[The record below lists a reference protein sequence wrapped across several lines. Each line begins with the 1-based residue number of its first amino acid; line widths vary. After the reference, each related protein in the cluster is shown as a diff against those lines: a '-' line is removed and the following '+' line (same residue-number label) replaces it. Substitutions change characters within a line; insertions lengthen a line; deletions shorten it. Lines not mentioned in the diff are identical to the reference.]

1 MAKKNRY
8 RSERGRNV
16 RLLEKALSIRD
27 RLFSLMAFKRGLTRL
42 RNWTIILAIL
52 AAIGVGIYYSTSYAV
67 DKTYSL
73 SIDHITYESRQ
84 RLISKEQA
92 LDILGITGAVN
103 LATLDAP
110 GMEAKL
116 KENLSVHSAHIRI
129 ALPDTLHIEVDERI
143 PVVYVEMESAASTG
157 QRTRL
162 FMCPEGKLFPVVP
175 EFHRNFLNVPTWYL
189 HPDDVEALEPGK
201 VVSEHKRRPILEL
214 IAASNHYDIAEIP
227 RIREIFR
234 PKDWKIIITLEDA
247 TEVLM
252 QVYDLHEQMDRLSMI
267 LEHAR
272 ATHRHAASI
281 NVIPRINPTIIY
293 REKAEEPKAEGDEAR
308 EGDKDNAKDKGKD
321 KKPRRR
327 G

>member
-1 MAKKNRY
+1 MGKKNRY
-8 RSERGRNV
+8 RSERRRNV

-27 RLFSLMAFKRGLTRL
+27 RLFSILALKRGLHRL
-42 RNWTIILAIL
+42 RNWTIILIIL
-52 AAIGVGIYYSTSYAV
+52 AAVGVGIYYSTSYAV

-73 SIDHITYESRQ
+73 SIDNITYESRQ
-84 RLISKEQA
+84 HLISKEQA
-92 LDILGITGAVN
+92 LNILGIKGAVN
-103 LATLDAP
+103 LATLNAA
-110 GMEAKL
+110 GMEARLEK
-116 KENLSVHSAHIRI
+116 NLCIASAHIRV

-143 PVVYVEMESAASTG
+143 PVVYVEMESAAGTG
-157 QRTRL
+157 QRTKL

-189 HPDDVEALEPGK
+189 HPTDVKALEPGK
-201 VVSEHKRRPILEL
+201 EVDEHKRRPILEL

-252 QVYDLHEQMDRLSMI
+252 QVYDLHEQMDRLAMI

-281 NVIPRINPTIIY
+281 NVIPRMNPTIIY
-293 REKAEEPKAEGDEAR
+293 REKVEEPKAETEEAR
-308 EGDKDNAKDKGKD
+308 EEEKDKR
-321 KKPRRR
+321 PRRR
-327 G
+327 R